1 MSWRTFQAAASVL
14 MSSGKSD
21 EIHLENLHRVLRRLQ
36 DCGLKLNPQRFFF
49 LSFFRLDRVEYL
61 GTTISAAGISP
72 TAEKVQAIKDAAPLT
87 DVSELQSFL
96 ELDLPIFYLNL
107 CRTLQSWL
115 RLCTDY
121 FARRYHGDG
130 QNWNKTVDNIKVALC
145 SDSVLRLWWPRS
157 AIRKLCSIL

>member
-1 MSWRTFQAAASVL
+1 M
-14 MSSGKSD
+14 
-21 EIHLENLHRVLRRLQ
+21 
-36 DCGLKLNPQRFFF
+36 
-49 LSFFRLDRVEYL
+49 LDRVEYL

-72 TAEKVQAIKDAAPLT
+72 TAEKVQAIKDAAPVT

-96 ELDLPIFYLNL
+96 ELDLTIFYLNL

-121 FARRYHGDG
+121 FVRRYHGDG
-130 QNWNKTVDNIKVALC
+130 QNWKKTVDNIKVALC

>member
-1 MSWRTFQAAASVL
+1 

-21 EIHLENLHRVLRRLQ
+21 EIHLGNLHRVLRRLQ
-36 DCGLKLNPQRFFF
+36 DCGLKLNAQRFFFF
-49 LSFFRLDRVEYL
+49 LSFFMLDRVEYL

-72 TAEKVQAIKDAAPLT
+72 TAEKVQVIKDAAPLT

-121 FARRYHGDG
+121 FVRRYHGDG

-145 SDSVLRLWWPRS
+145 SDSVLRHYGLV
-157 AIRKLCSIL
+157 I

>member
-1 MSWRTFQAAASVL
+1 M
-14 MSSGKSD
+14 
-21 EIHLENLHRVLRRLQ
+21 
-36 DCGLKLNPQRFFF
+36 
-49 LSFFRLDRVEYL
+49 LDRVEYL

-115 RLCTDY
+115 RLCTDN
-121 FARRYHGDG
+121 FVRRYHGDG

-145 SDSVLRLWWPRS
+145 SDSVLHLWWPRS

>member
-1 MSWRTFQAAASVL
+1 M
-14 MSSGKSD
+14 
-21 EIHLENLHRVLRRLQ
+21 
-36 DCGLKLNPQRFFF
+36 
-49 LSFFRLDRVEYL
+49 LDRVEYL

-72 TAEKVQAIKDAAPLT
+72 TAEKVQVIKDAAPLT

-115 RLCTDY
+115 RLCTDN
-121 FARRYHGDG
+121 FVRRYHGDG

-145 SDSVLRLWWPRS
+145 SDSVLRHYGLV
-157 AIRKLCSIL
+157 I

>member
-1 MSWRTFQAAASVL
+1 M
-14 MSSGKSD
+14 
-21 EIHLENLHRVLRRLQ
+21 
-36 DCGLKLNPQRFFF
+36 
-49 LSFFRLDRVEYL
+49 LDRVEYL
-61 GTTISAAGISP
+61 GTTISAVGISP

-121 FARRYHGDG
+121 FVRRYHGDG
-130 QNWNKTVDNIKVALC
+130 QNWNKTVDYIKVSLC
-145 SDSVLRLWWPRS
+145 SDSVLRHYGLV
-157 AIRKLCSIL
+157 I